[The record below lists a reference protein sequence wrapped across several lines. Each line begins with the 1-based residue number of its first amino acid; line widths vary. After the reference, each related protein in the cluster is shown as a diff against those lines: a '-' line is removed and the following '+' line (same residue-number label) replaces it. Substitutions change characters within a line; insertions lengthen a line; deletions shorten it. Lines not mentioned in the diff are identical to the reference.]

1 MNEDLLTNNPQTGQ
15 VMNAFVHSR
24 NMRPISTANGFI
36 VDSDAFYLF
45 DACEC
50 TDALADYSP
59 KPVFDVS
66 SYFTYKHIAR
76 VAREAFLSSAFLN
89 EEDDLAADQTFD
101 SSIST
106 LDSFGPC
113 TPLHSRSGSTAIPT
127 PIDHSIVFSVTP
139 PSSLNG
145 SLVFSR
151 SANFLDNMPP
161 TLTPSDVGVKITHRD
176 LEFAFTQDIEEKEN
190 VPTFKP
196 IATALN
202 TGVACL
208 SF

>member
-1 MNEDLLTNNPQTGQ
+1 
-15 VMNAFVHSR
+15 MNAFVHSR
-24 NMRPISTANGFI
+24 DMRPISTANGFI
-36 VDSDAFYLF
+36 VDYNAFDLF

-50 TDALADYSP
+50 TDVLADYSP

-76 VAREAFLSSAFLN
+76 VARDAFLSSPSLI

-101 SSIST
+101 TSIST

-127 PIDHSIVFSVTP
+127 LIDHSIAFSVTP
-139 PSSLNG
+139 LSSLNS
-145 SLVFSR
+145 SLVFSG
-151 SANFLDNMPP
+151 SVNFLDNMPP
-161 TLTPSDVGVKITHRD
+161 TLTTSDVGVKVTRGD
-176 LEFAFTQDIEEKEN
+176 LEFAFSQDIEEKEN
-190 VPTFKP
+190 VPS

-202 TGVACL
+202 DGVACL
-208 SF
+208 SY